1 MEYMGQGLPEADA
14 TGAFPAFGRLG
25 ADGVQYADSG
35 FLPDGAMPANAGRG
49 PVRTRNLA
57 ELSHPAEVSH
67 LADGAGRPDGD
78 WPMYDN
84 RLPDPS
90 QLTEMSSL
98 PGNTWLTDTSN
109 PTDTGDPKDTSGPA
123 GSGEFFPRGGGYP
136 DRGAGYLDQ
145 DGWYP
150 DRGAGYANG
159 GEGYANGGAEYPDGE
174 DTSPAVDWYAGYE
187 HYASEPAGQVPEA
200 AGERFLTRV
209 YARPADPRQGP
220 PDGDPERPSLDP
232 EGPSLDPQRPPLED
246 YPAMSSLIRRLA
258 RLRLDR
264 WLIAGGS
271 FAAAVAVI
279 IAFATAATPRSGT
292 AQTGTTHVVQPAC
305 VSPAT
310 GH

>member
-1 MEYMGQGLPEADA
+1 MEHTGQDLPGTDA
-14 TGAFPAFGRLG
+14 TGAFPAFGRPG

-35 FLPDGAMPANAGRG
+35 FLPDDAMPANAGRPAYSSRPADDDRLTCG
-49 PVRTRNLA
+49 VRATAGSGLARTTGLA
-57 ELSHPAEVSH
+57 EIRHLAEASH
-67 LADGAGRPDGD
+67 LADGADRPDAG
-78 WPMYDN
+78 WSMNGY

-98 PGNTWLTDTSN
+98 PCNGWLTDTSD
-109 PTDTGDPKDTSGPA
+109 PTDTGDPTGTGDFKDTSDPTG
-123 GSGEFFPRGGGYP
+123 GVEFFPRGGVYP
-136 DRGAGYLDQ
+136 DRG
-145 DGWYP
+145 GWYP
-150 DRGAGYANG
+150 DG
-159 GEGYANGGAEYPDGE
+159 D

-187 HYASEPAGQVPEA
+187 RYAGEQAGQATEA

-220 PDGDPERPSLDP
+220 PDDDPGRA
-232 EGPSLDPQRPPLED
+232 PLAD
-246 YPAMSSLIRRLA
+246 HPAMASLIRQLA

-271 FAAAVAVI
+271 LAAAVAVI
-279 IAFATAATPRSGT
+279 IAFATAGGSADTPRSGT

-305 VSPAT
+305 VSPAA

>member
-1 MEYMGQGLPEADA
+1 MEHTGQDLPGTDA
-14 TGAFPAFGRLG
+14 TGAFPAFGRPG

-35 FLPDGAMPANAGRG
+35 FLPDDAMPANAGRPAHSSRPADDDRLTCG
-49 PVRTRNLA
+49 VRATAGSGLARTTGLA
-57 ELSHPAEVSH
+57 EISHLAEASH
-67 LADGAGRPDGD
+67 LADGADRPDAG
-78 WPMYDN
+78 WSMNGY

-98 PGNTWLTDTSN
+98 PCNGWLTDTSD
-109 PTDTGDPKDTSGPA
+109 PTDTGDPTGTGDFKDTSDPTG
-123 GSGEFFPRGGGYP
+123 GVEFFPRGGVYP
-136 DRGAGYLDQ
+136 DRG
-145 DGWYP
+145 GWYP
-150 DRGAGYANG
+150 DG
-159 GEGYANGGAEYPDGE
+159 D

-187 HYASEPAGQVPEA
+187 RYAGEQAGQDTEA

-220 PDGDPERPSLDP
+220 PDDDPGRASLA
-232 EGPSLDPQRPPLED
+232 D
-246 YPAMSSLIRRLA
+246 YPAMASLIRQLA

-271 FAAAVAVI
+271 LAAAVAVI
-279 IAFATAATPRSGT
+279 IAFATAGGSAATRGSGT
-292 AQTGTTHVVQPAC
+292 AQTGSTHAVQPAC